1 VRIDR
6 HERRGEVMVTKEA
19 FIATLYELLDER
31 AWGAIDW
38 ETDDDFE
45 KLLEEAWTR
54 AELHSPLPNISL

>member
-1 VRIDR
+1 
-6 HERRGEVMVTKEA
+6 MVTKEA